1 MILISKAQDFVTSL
15 LKDKLSSEYTYHNLT
30 HTQGVVAAVTTLCQE
45 EKVEGE
51 DREAL
56 LIAAWFHD
64 TGFITGCSNHELC
77 SCDLVT
83 TFLTEQG
90 ASNAFITQV
99 CQLIAATE

>member
-1 MILISKAQDFVTSL
+1 MTLIAKAQEFVTTL

-30 HTQGVVAAVTTLCQE
+30 HTQGVAAAVSTLCQE
-45 EKVEGE
+45 ENVIGE

-56 LIAAWFHD
+56 IIAAWFHD
-64 TGFITGCSNHELC
+64 AGFITGCNNHELC

-90 ASNAFITQV
+90 VSHAFIAQV
-99 CQLIAATE
+99 

>member
-1 MILISKAQDFVTSL
+1 MILISKAQDFVTTL

-30 HTQGVVAAVTTLCQE
+30 HTKGVVAAVTTLCQE

-83 TFLTEQG
+83 TFFFFL
-90 ASNAFITQV
+90 
-99 CQLIAATE
+99 